1 MPLAALATTAPAAL
15 LASPVDLFGYGARAI
30 GAGGAITASA
40 TGHEAVYYNPAA
52 LAFDEQLTFAIGYQR
67 AGLSL
72 EVNGEPWQALDAPGL
87 DIGFGIPL
95 PFGGVME
102 DRLTLGLAFVV
113 PQTSILIADTKRPGE
128 LTYVLLENR
137 AQTVSIQAAL
147 GIRIVD
153 WLSIGWGVLALAE
166 LEGAIEVAPNA
177 TGRLGSQARDELF
190 ARYSQVASLQVLPH
204 ERLNVAL
211 VWRQE
216 SRADYTLPIEV
227 DLGDQF
233 PLPIPTL
240 DIQGTAQFDPQQ
252 VTLGLSAAPH
262 AQIELHTS
270 LTWKDWSRF
279 PTPIRYTAVPENYP
293 QQPRPAFHDTFVPR
307 IGIEA
312 FFDPHEQVRLTARG
326 GFAWEPSPV
335 PEQTG
340 IDNYLDSSRSI
351 PSLGFGVAWRWF
363 TFDAATQ
370 LQLLSERTHTKD
382 QCVDDGRGNLIVPL
396 EDGATIAT
404 TYPRGN
410 PGCPGVTHG
419 GHIFV
424 FNTALGVRF

>member
-1 MPLAALATTAPAAL
+1 M
-15 LASPVDLFGYGARAI
+15 
-30 GAGGAITASA
+30 
-40 TGHEAVYYNPAA
+40 YYNPAA
-52 LAFDEQLTFAIGYQR
+52 LAFGEQLAFTLGYQR
-67 AGLSL
+67 AALSL
-72 EVNGEPWQALDAPGL
+72 EVNGEPWSALDAPGL
-87 DIGFGIPL
+87 DIGFGIPI
-95 PFGGVME
+95 PFGGVLE
-102 DRLTLGLAFVV
+102 DRIALGLAFVV
-113 PQTSILIADTKRPGE
+113 PQTSILIADTRRPGE

-147 GIRIVD
+147 GVRITD
-153 WLSIGWGVLALAE
+153 WLAVGWGVLALAE
-166 LEGAIEVAPNA
+166 LQGAIEVAPNA

-190 ARYSQVASLQVLPH
+190 THYSQVVSLSTRPH
-204 ERLNVAL
+204 ERVDAAL

-216 SRADYTLPIEV
+216 SRADYELPIEV

-233 PLPIPTL
+233 PLPVPTL
-240 DIQGTAQFDPQQ
+240 EIEGTAQFDPQQ
-252 VTLGLSAAPH
+252 VTAAVSVDAHTHLRVH
-262 AQIELHTS
+262 AS

-279 PTPIRYTAVPENYP
+279 PTPIRYTAVPDGYP
-293 QQPRPAFHDTFVPR
+293 AQPPPDFHDTWVPR

-312 FFDPHEQVRLTARG
+312 PFSVHEQVDLVARG

-340 IDNYLDSSRSI
+340 LHNYLDSRRAI
-351 PSLGFGVAWRWF
+351 PSLGAGASWRWL
-363 TFDAATQ
+363 TVDVGTQ
-370 LQLLSERTHTKD
+370 LQLLQARSHTKD

-396 EDGATIAT
+396 EEGAAISP

-410 PGCPGVTHG
+410 PGCPGVEHG